1 MGNSILSNLIVNK
14 IFTASTMYNK
24 ENVENRRNNRE
35 RWAIILKYE
44 GETVY
49 FSRGKQYLSNANNIV
64 ILPKGVSYKWRCTRS
79 GHYSVIEFDS
89 ESESEEILSFSL
101 KSSEKILKLFKN
113 LELKRMQNKENAELE
128 SMKDVYTVLSML
140 AAAEPKKYQPAE
152 KHVQIDEW
160 DNEVVQNYNIKIRND
175 ELAALTGVSTVYF
188 RKLFT
193 EVMGQSPIDYIQS
206 LRIQK
211 AKEMLQSDYG
221 SITDVASAL
230 GYQSIYDFSRAF
242 KKRVGMSP
250 IQYKKRK

>member
-1 MGNSILSNLIVNK
+1 MDTNILSDLIVTK
-14 IFTASTMYNK
+14 ILSASTMYNK

-49 FSRGKQYLSNANNIV
+49 FSRGKQYISNANNII
-64 ILPKGVSYKWRCTRS
+64 ILPKGVSYKWRCTQS

-89 ESESEEILSFSL
+89 ELKSEEILSFSL

-113 LELKRMQNKENAELE
+113 LELKRMQNKENSELE
-128 SMKDVYTVLSML
+128 SMKDIYTVLSML
-140 AAAEPKKYQPAE
+140 AVAEPKKYQPAE
-152 KHVQIDEW
+152 KHQKLAPALEYMA
-160 DNEVVQNYNIKIRND
+160 QNYNIKVKND

>member
-113 LELKRMQNKENAELE
+113 LELKRMQDKENLGLE
-128 SMKDVYTVLSML
+128 SMKDLYTVLSML
-140 AAAEPKKYQPAE
+140 AAVEPKKYQPTE
-152 KHVQIDEW
+152 KHQKLATALEYMT
-160 DNEVVQNYNIKIRND
+160 QNYNIKIRND

>member
-113 LELKRMQNKENAELE
+113 LELKRMQDKENSGLE
-128 SMKDVYTVLSML
+128 SMKDLYTVLSML
-140 AAAEPKKYQPAE
+140 AAVEPKKYQPTE
-152 KHVQIDEW
+152 KHQKLATALEYMT
-160 DNEVVQNYNIKIRND
+160 QNYNIKIRND

>member
-1 MGNSILSNLIVNK
+1 MGNSILSNLIVSK

-113 LELKRMQNKENAELE
+113 LELKRMQDKENSGLE
-128 SMKDVYTVLSML
+128 SMKDLYTVLSML
-140 AAAEPKKYQPAE
+140 AAVEPKKYQPTE
-152 KHVQIDEW
+152 KHQKLATALEYMT
-160 DNEVVQNYNIKIRND
+160 QNYNIKIRND

>member
-1 MGNSILSNLIVNK
+1 M
-14 IFTASTMYNK
+14 T
-24 ENVENRRNNRE
+24 
-35 RWAIILKYE
+35 
-44 GETVY
+44 
-49 FSRGKQYLSNANNIV
+49 
-64 ILPKGVSYKWRCTRS
+64 
-79 GHYSVIEFDS
+79 
-89 ESESEEILSFSL
+89 
-101 KSSEKILKLFKN
+101 
-113 LELKRMQNKENAELE
+113 
-128 SMKDVYTVLSML
+128 
-140 AAAEPKKYQPAE
+140 
-152 KHVQIDEW
+152 
-160 DNEVVQNYNIKIRND
+160 QNYNIKIRND

>member
-1 MGNSILSNLIVNK
+1 
-14 IFTASTMYNK
+14 MYNK

-113 LELKRMQNKENAELE
+113 LELKRMQDKENSGLE
-128 SMKDVYTVLSML
+128 SMKDLYTVLSML
-140 AAAEPKKYQPAE
+140 AAVEPKKYQPTE
-152 KHVQIDEW
+152 KHQKLATALEYMT
-160 DNEVVQNYNIKIRND
+160 QNYNIKIRND